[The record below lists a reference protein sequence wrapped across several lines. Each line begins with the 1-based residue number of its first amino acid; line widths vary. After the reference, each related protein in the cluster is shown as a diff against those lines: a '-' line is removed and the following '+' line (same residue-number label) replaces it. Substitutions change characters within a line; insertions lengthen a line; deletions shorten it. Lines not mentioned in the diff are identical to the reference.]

1 MNLVGKI
8 FTVLIFVMCIVFSSF
23 ALMLHAGHK
32 NWRDEYVKQTAQ
44 LDKANEEKSK
54 LEQANKLLD
63 QQRKSDNDRDK
74 KLIGKLQATNDL
86 LTADNLAA
94 NTKVLQLQADQRKV
108 VTDFK
113 LVEQN
118 LADIRGEAE
127 SLRENNKLAVSERQ
141 EIFDKYTKAVTDVAT
156 LGAEIDRFQKQFREL
171 ADQYNKARMLAQ
183 YTKVQESDMQ
193 KDPPSGLSGLV
204 TGVQQSDVEISL
216 GYDDGVRVGHRFA
229 VLRPSNGN
237 QLVGDIVVT
246 RVDYPNR
253 AVARAVKE
261 TMRDQIQKY
270 DHVQASLT
278 KRPEIS
284 RAGR

>member
-23 ALMLHAGHK
+23 TLMLHAGHK
-32 NWRDEYVKQTAQ
+32 NWYDEDVKVTAQ
-44 LDKANEEKSK
+44 LDKANEEKAK
-54 LEQANKLLD
+54 LQQANKLLD
-63 QQRKSDNDRDK
+63 EQRKSDNARDQ

-108 VTDFK
+108 VADFK

-141 EIFDKYTKAVTDVAT
+141 EIFDKYTKAVTDAAT
-156 LGAEIDRFQKQFREL
+156 LGAEIGRLEKRMRDL
-171 ADQYNKARMLAQ
+171 AVEYNKAHMLAQ

-193 KDPPSGLSGLV
+193 KDPPAGLRGLV
-204 TGVQQSDVEISL
+204 IGVRQSDVEISL
-216 GYDDGVRVGHRFA
+216 GYDDGVRPGQRFA
-229 VLRPSNGN
+229 VTRPGNGN
-237 QLVGDIVVT
+237 QYVGDIQVIQ
-246 RVDYPNR
+246 VDYPNR
-253 AVARAVKE
+253 AVARPVKE
-261 TMRDQIQKY
+261 TMRTPIEKY

-278 KRPEIS
+278 KKR
-284 RAGR
+284 